1 MKTNLEESKD
11 ATEIKKQ
18 ISEKIKSK
26 LIDNSSQER
35 SKILFRVK
43 LNLSEKIERI
53 KGSLSKPMRDQI
65 DLFLVGRRNTTSQF

>member
-65 DLFLVGRRNTTSQF
+65 DL

>member
-35 SKILFRVK
+35 SQILFRVK

-65 DLFLVGRRNTTSQF
+65 DL

>member
-35 SKILFRVK
+35 SKILFRDK

-65 DLFLVGRRNTTSQF
+65 DL